1 MNDITDFGK
10 FMDIMQISSL
20 TVMFNKISSLNASV
34 SIYIF
39 IYRTLFTEHT
49 QTEQNQNGI

>member
-1 MNDITDFGK
+1 MNAITDFGK
-10 FMDIMQISSL
+10 LMDIMQISSL

-39 IYRTLFTEHT
+39 IYRTLCTEHT

>member
-20 TVMFNKISSLNASV
+20 MVMFNKISSLNASV